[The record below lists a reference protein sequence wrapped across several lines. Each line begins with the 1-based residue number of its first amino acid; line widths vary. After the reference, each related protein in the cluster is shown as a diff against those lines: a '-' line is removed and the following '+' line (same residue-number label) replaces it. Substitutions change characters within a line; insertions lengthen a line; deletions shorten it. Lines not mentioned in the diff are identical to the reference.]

1 MADLTEAQKQSYWRY
16 NATLTTI
23 LLIVRSHQS
32 SINSLFRLTT
42 AISATKEGQ
51 R

>member
-16 NATLTTI
+16 NNTLTTI
-23 LLIVRSHQS
+23 VLIVRSRPS
-32 SINSLFRLTT
+32 SINSIFRLTT
-42 AISATKEGQ
+42 TISATKEEQ

>member
-16 NATLTTI
+16 NGTLTTI
-23 LLIVRSHQS
+23 LLIVPGRLS

-42 AISATKEGQ
+42 TISETKEGQ